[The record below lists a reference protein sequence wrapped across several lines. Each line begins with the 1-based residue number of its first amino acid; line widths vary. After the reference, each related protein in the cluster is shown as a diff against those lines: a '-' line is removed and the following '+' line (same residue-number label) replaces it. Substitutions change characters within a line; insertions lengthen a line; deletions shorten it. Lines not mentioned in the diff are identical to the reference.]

1 MFGAA
6 GDVTVTKRSEPR
18 KTAGFET
25 EQWVM
30 RMGDALSFEAWA
42 GPGLEVPTQYYD
54 ARKSMYAAMGPMGAR
69 FQKMV
74 EEMRKVKGFPLATR
88 VSAKMM
94 MVKMNTLTEA
104 TEVKKG
110 PIPA

>member
-1 MFGAA
+1 
-6 GDVTVTKRSEPR
+6 
-18 KTAGFET
+18 
-25 EQWVM
+25 
-30 RMGDALSFEAWA
+30 
-42 GPGLEVPTQYYD
+42 
-54 ARKSMYAAMGPMGAR
+54 MYAAMGPMGPR

-94 MVKMNTLTEA
+94 MVKMDTLTEA

-110 PIPA
+110 PIPASAFEVPAGYAKKDPPFKKAA